1 MRVGVCPGVRPE
13 GPTPSVMLS
22 AGGMCSTLFLLQVFR
37 RGGWVFGLL
46 VSQNLPQLLRCAVI
60 YRPLEFHCILLL
72 GELFVQVQA

>member
-37 RGGWVFGLL
+37 RGGWVFGLF
-46 VSQNLPQLLRCAVI
+46 VSRSP
-60 YRPLEFHCILLL
+60 EFAPAA
-72 GELFVQVQA
+72 QVCGYL